1 MHARALRSHVL
12 AAATMLMLALLVAP
26 PATFAQGNTG
36 FVEPTVAPAWKLKT
50 PAGETV
56 EFPAAAQGRPTVLL
70 FWPSWCPFSRALQPY
85 VQDIWNDYRG
95 AGVNV
100 WTINIKETGDP
111 VQTMKDRGLSFPLL
125 LNGDPLVPDYGIS
138 RTPWLVVI
146 DQKNN
151 IVYTRP
157 SNPPTPI
164 DVAKAVR
171 AKLNELLGDRAVP
184 LPASYPKPYDLHL
197 KKAEDLNK
205 KLVPKAIPQSE
216 WMPWLTAYLATVSPS
231 ESVAAVSPRGPIADG
246 KTAIAKAREAWTQV
260 FGQELTDNEA
270 PYHAYR
276 KDNRWVVVATGTTDR
291 LGDGLIAVMEADTG
305 KVVRVAPNDGKA
317 PAP

>member
-1 MHARALRSHVL
+1 MPARLVFALVGGLLLGQSSWT
-12 AAATMLMLALLVAP
+12 AAQALSAP
-26 PATFAQGNTG
+26 
-36 FVEPTVAPAWKLKT
+36 EPTVAPAWTLKT
-50 PAGETV
+50 PTGETV
-56 EFPAAAQGRPTVLL
+56 AFPAAAQGRPTVLL

-85 VQDIWNDYRG
+85 VQDIWNDYRS

-125 LNGDPLVPDYGIS
+125 LAGDPLVPDYGIS

-157 SNPPTPI
+157 PNPPSPI

-171 AKLNELLGDRAVP
+171 ETLNRLLGEHAVP

-197 KKAEDLNK
+197 KKAADLNR
-205 KLVPKAIPQSE
+205 KLVAKPIPQDEWGPWLAGVLAAIPAGE
-216 WMPWLTAYLATVSPS
+216 TRADLAPV
-231 ESVAAVSPRGPIADG
+231 GPVPDG
-246 KTAIAKAREAWTQV
+246 KTAIARAREVWTQV
-260 FGQELTDNEA
+260 YGQELTENEA
-270 PYHAYR
+270 PYRAYR
-276 KDNRWVVVATGTTDR
+276 KDNRWVVAASGTTGR
-291 LGDGLIAVMEADTG
+291 LGDGLILVLEADSG
-305 KVVRVAPNDGKA
+305 RVVRVAPNDGRS